1 MESQSTSLAVAGRAP
16 VPRRSTPRPTPQRSP
31 EHAHLALEAL
41 RDYRK
46 ALTDEEGRVSYW
58 RRIIQARLDVV
69 RVGATLDSGN
79 LRPVLTD
86 ARVTAGRSALVEV
99 LPVDDIP
106 PLPDLAGLWDRQVDP
121 DDGPGRARLA
131 TDLARAEAQLSQYRA
146 ALHRRLA
153 ASTAELIARYREQ
166 PSLCLTALPLPPERR
181 AVSA

>member
-1 MESQSTSLAVAGRAP
+1 MESQSTSLVVIGRAP
-16 VPRRSTPRPTPQRSP
+16 TPRRATPRPTPQKSP
-31 EHAHLALEAL
+31 EHAHLGLEAL

-69 RVGATLDSGN
+69 RVGATLDSGS
-79 LRPVLTD
+79 LRQVLTD

-121 DDGPGRARLA
+121 DDGPGRDRLE
-131 TDLARAEAQLSQYRA
+131 TDLSRAELQLSEYRT

-166 PSLCLTALPLPPERR
+166 PSLCLTALPLPTERR